1 VIGFAHPA
9 VRELRLGGTQAP
21 AGAVWEAD
29 RRIPESSVLLSPP
42 EPPKMLASYGPIA
55 RRSAVVAAGAAV
67 IMIALSTAFGGSKGL
82 LGSVLGAA
90 LVLVFFTISIAA
102 VSRAEKVSPRAQM
115 VTALTT
121 FIVKILVLMVL
132 VSRFSNTT
140 VFNARLFGLTA
151 IVCILVWS
159 GAQVFWSMRLKVLYV
174 EPDGER

>member
-1 VIGFAHPA
+1 
-9 VRELRLGGTQAP
+9 
-21 AGAVWEAD
+21 
-29 RRIPESSVLLSPP
+29 
-42 EPPKMLASYGPIA
+42 MLASYGPIA
-55 RRSAVVAAGAAV
+55 RRSAVVAAGAAA
-67 IMIALSTAFGGSKGL
+67 IMIALSAVFGGAKGL
-82 LGSVLGAA
+82 LGSLLGAA
-90 LVLVFFTISIAA
+90 LVVVFFAISITA

-121 FIVKILVLMVL
+121 FIIKILVLMIL

-140 VFNARLFGLTA
+140 AFNGRLFGLTA

>member
-1 VIGFAHPA
+1 
-9 VRELRLGGTQAP
+9 
-21 AGAVWEAD
+21 
-29 RRIPESSVLLSPP
+29 
-42 EPPKMLASYGPIA
+42 MLASYGPIA
-55 RRSAVVAAGAAV
+55 RRSAAVAAVAAA
-67 IMIALSTAFGGSKGL
+67 IMIALSAAVGGSKGL

-90 LVLVFFTISIAA
+90 LVLVFFAISITA

-115 VTALTT
+115 ITALTT

-132 VSRFSNTT
+132 VSRFSTTT

-159 GAQVFWSMRLKVLYV
+159 GAQVLGSMRLKGLYV

>member
-1 VIGFAHPA
+1 
-9 VRELRLGGTQAP
+9 
-21 AGAVWEAD
+21 
-29 RRIPESSVLLSPP
+29 
-42 EPPKMLASYGPIA
+42 MLASYGPIA
-55 RRSAVVAAGAAV
+55 RRSAAVAAGAAV
-67 IMIALSTAFGGSKGL
+67 IMIALSAVLGGAKGV

-90 LVLVFFTISIAA
+90 LVVVFFAISIAA

-121 FIVKILVLMVL
+121 FLIKILVLMIL

-140 VFNARLFGLTA
+140 AFNGRLFGLTA

>member
-1 VIGFAHPA
+1 
-9 VRELRLGGTQAP
+9 
-21 AGAVWEAD
+21 
-29 RRIPESSVLLSPP
+29 
-42 EPPKMLASYGPIA
+42 MLASYGPIA

-67 IMIALSTAFGGSKGL
+67 IMIALSAAIGGSKGL

-90 LVLVFFTISIAA
+90 LVVVFFAISITA

-151 IVCILVWS
+151 IVCILVWTF
-159 GAQVFWSMRLKVLYV
+159 AQVFWSTRLKVLYV

>member
-1 VIGFAHPA
+1 
-9 VRELRLGGTQAP
+9 
-21 AGAVWEAD
+21 
-29 RRIPESSVLLSPP
+29 
-42 EPPKMLASYGPIA
+42 MLASYGPIA
-55 RRSAVVAAGAAV
+55 RRSAAVAAGAAA
-67 IMIALSTAFGGSKGL
+67 IMIALSAVLGGAKGV

-90 LVLVFFTISIAA
+90 LVVIFFAISIAA

-121 FIVKILVLMVL
+121 FLIKILVLMIL

-140 VFNARLFGLTA
+140 AFNGRLFGLTA